1 MQAVIII
8 LTVIIAILL
17 IIVVLVQKS
26 KGGGLASNFSG
37 SNQIMGVRRTND
49 FIEKTTWV
57 LACAVAILSII
68 SVFVAPSKNFDAGV
82 NLGTAPGEDT
92 GTQYEQPAAV
102 NEVPVSVTEM
112 ATPGQGD
119 LVPVEMPAQETAN
132 Q

>member
-8 LTVIIAILL
+8 LTVFIAILL
-17 IIVVLVQKS
+17 IAVVLVQKS

-57 LACAVAILSII
+57 LACAVAVLSIL
-68 SVFVAPSKNFDAGV
+68 SVFVAPSKKFDAVV

-92 GTQYEQPAAV
+92 GTQYEQPAV
-102 NEVPVSVTEM
+102 E
-112 ATPGQGD
+112 TPDAGIPIQEGAPAQD
-119 LVPVEMPAQETAN
+119 IVPVEESQAVTE
-132 Q
+132 